1 MNTPPPATV
10 VFHPRTEPV
19 VLGTG
24 ETLLEAAQRTGLRV
38 PHSCRGGNCGSCRM
52 TLLSGEVDYPR
63 FAPLTPPGLIG
74 ATPGLAPGT
83 VEVLACQA
91 VPRGAV
97 QVEPREL
104 RRAGEVEVKK
114 LPCRVARCETLS
126 PGVLGLWLRLPAAEP
141 LEFHAGQYVNLWLG
155 DDRQRS
161 FSIAAPPHASAL
173 VEVHIRESA
182 SMVASGVLGQLREGS
197 LLTIEGPFGVLG
209 SEVDTGAANI
219 GATNTGAANTGAAEK
234 APVVLV
240 AGGTGYAPMQ
250 ALLWQWLESG
260 TQRPVVLYWGVR
272 TAEDLY
278 RDAWLRERAAR
289 FTQFRYVPVL
299 SAAAEADSAELR
311 RGFVHEAVRAD
322 WPALCA
328 GGFAPEVVAA
338 GPTVMVDALRAA
350 LSALALA
357 GYPVGPFTC
366 DAYG

>member
-19 VLGTG
+19 VLGVG

-52 TLLSGEVDYPR
+52 TLLAGEVDYPR

-161 FSIAAPPHASAL
+161 FSIAAPPHARSL

-182 SMVASGVLGQLREGS
+182 SMVASGVLDQLREGS
-197 LLTIEGPFGVLG
+197 LLTIEGPHGVLG
-209 SEVDTGAANI
+209 SEVDTGAANY
-219 GATNTGAANTGAAEK
+219 GTANNGAAEL

-272 TAEDLY
+272 AAEDLY

-299 SAAAEADSAELR
+299 SAAAEDDSAELR
-311 RGFVHEAVRAD
+311 RGFVHDAVRAD

-328 GGFAPEVVAA
+328 GGLTPEVVAA

-350 LSALALA
+350 LSELSLA
-357 GYPVGPFTC
+357 GYPVGPLTC

>member
-1 MNTPPPATV
+1 MNTSAATV

-19 VLGTG
+19 ALAAG
-24 ETLLEAAQRTGLRV
+24 ETLLDAAQRAGLRV

-52 TLLSGEVDYPR
+52 TLLAGTVAYPR
-63 FAPLTPPGLIG
+63 FAPAIPPGLIG
-74 ATPGLAPGT
+74 TTPGLEPGA

-91 VPRGAV
+91 VPQGPV
-97 QVEPREL
+97 VVEPREL
-104 RRAGEVEVKK
+104 RHAAEVEVKK

-126 PGVLGLWLRLPAAEP
+126 PGVVGLWLRLPAAEP

-155 DDRQRS
+155 DGRQRS
-161 FSIAAPPHASAL
+161 FSIAAPPHASRL
-173 VEVHIRESA
+173 LEIHVRESA
-182 SMVASGVLGQLREGS
+182 SMQASGVLAQLREGS
-197 LLTIEGPFGVLG
+197 LLTVEGPFGVLG
-209 SEVDTGAANI
+209 SEVDASS
-219 GATNTGAANTGAAEK
+219 AEA

-272 TAEDLY
+272 AAEDLY

-299 SAAAEADSAELR
+299 SAAAEGDGADWR

-322 WPALCA
+322 WAVLAA
-328 GGFAPEVVAA
+328 GGVAPEVVAA
-338 GPTVMVDALRAA
+338 GPTVMVEALRGALVELAA
-350 LSALALA
+350 A
-357 GYPVGPFTC
+357 GYPVGPLTC

>member
-1 MNTPPPATV
+1 MNMPPPATV

-19 VLGTG
+19 ALGAG
-24 ETLLEAAQRTGLRV
+24 ETLLEAAQRMGLRV

-52 TLLSGEVDYPR
+52 TLLAGAVDYPR

-74 ATPGLAPGT
+74 ATPGLDPGA

-155 DDRQRS
+155 DGRQRS
-161 FSIAAPPHASAL
+161 FSIAAPPHASSL

-182 SMVASGVLGQLREGS
+182 SMEASGVLGQLREGS
-197 LLTIEGPFGVLG
+197 LLTIEGPHGVLG
-209 SEVDTGAANI
+209 SEVDTGLAPTDAA
-219 GATNTGAANTGAAEK
+219 AK

-272 TAEDLY
+272 AAEDLY
-278 RDAWLRERAAR
+278 RDTWLRERAAR

-299 SAAAEADSAELR
+299 SVAAEGDSAELR

-328 GGFAPEVVAA
+328 GGLTPEVVAA
-338 GPTVMVDALRAA
+338 GPTVMVDAVRLA
-350 LSALALA
+350 LSELAAA
-357 GYPVGPFTC
+357 GYPVGALTC